1 MMMACMIIEFLASYA
16 QSISPNQPP
25 DLTPFSLIEIFI
37 ALQGVFIFIIFV
49 CLPKPSR
56 VVKRWW
62 VAGGSFD
69 VTSSTE
75 IQTLKP
81 NNNGMA
87 Q

>member
-1 MMMACMIIEFLASYA
+1 MTTCMIIEFLASYA
-16 QSISPNQPP
+16 QSIPSVQPP

-56 VVKRWW
+56 IVKRWW
-62 VAGGSFD
+62 VAGGSLE
-69 VTSSTE
+69 VAASTE
-75 IQTLKP
+75 LQTLKP
-81 NNNGMA
+81 NNNGMT